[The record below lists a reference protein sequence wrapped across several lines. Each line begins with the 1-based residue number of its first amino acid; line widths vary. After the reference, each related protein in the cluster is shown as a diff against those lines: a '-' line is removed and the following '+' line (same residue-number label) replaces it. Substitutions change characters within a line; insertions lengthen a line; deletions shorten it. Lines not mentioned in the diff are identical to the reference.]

1 MTVDLALLILVLVFA
16 VRGAITGAARQIAA
30 VLGLIIASVAAAP
43 GARLVAPWIARNLD
57 LSSSVA
63 TVAATLGVFVAVLVV
78 ARLVLIAGLERM
90 FGGDRGERSGVDRA
104 LGFVLGGAVIA
115 GFAWVLLSALT
126 FVEDNVRIG
135 GRRFT
140 VAAGGSKAVELTR
153 RYNLFDRVK

>member
-16 VRGAITGAARQIAA
+16 IRGAVSGAARQIAG
-30 VLGLIIASVAAAP
+30 VLGLIIAYVSAGP
-43 GARLVAPWIARNLD
+43 GARLVAPWIARQFH

-63 TVAATLGVFVAVLVV
+63 TIAATLAVFVVVLIL

-90 FGGDRGERSGVDRA
+90 FGGDHRERSGVDRA

-115 GFAWVLLSALT
+115 GLAWVVLSALT
-126 FVEDNVRIG
+126 FVEDNVRIAG
-135 GRRFT
+135 KRFT

-153 RYNLFDRVK
+153 RYNLFDRAR

>member
-16 VRGAITGAARQIAA
+16 VRGAISGAARQIAG
-30 VLGLIIASVAAAP
+30 VLGLIIAYACAGP
-43 GARLVAPWIARNLD
+43 GARLVAPWLARNLA

-63 TVAATLGVFVAVLVV
+63 TIAATLAVFVVVLVL

-104 LGFVLGGAVIA
+104 LGFVLGGAVVA
-115 GFAWVLLSALT
+115 GFAWVLLSAIT
-126 FVEDNVRIG
+126 FVEDNVRIA

-140 VAAGGSKAVELTR
+140 VAANGSKAVELTR
-153 RYNLFDRVK
+153 QYNLFDRPK